1 MKNLLSNFKISIE
14 ESIYNKDP
22 ESSELG
28 KRIITQSIE
37 LIDEIGY
44 EAFTFKKLGMRI
56 GSNESSIY
64 RYFENK
70 HKLLSYLTCWYWSW
84 IEYQVVIETYSLE
97 YALDKLKKAIEIIS
111 KTVVED
117 SNYSHI
123 NEKKLH
129 RIIINENSKSFLT
142 KEVDKENK
150 QGYFNV
156 YKNLVLRIKDMI
168 QEVDLSYKYP
178 TSLASTLIESS
189 LHQHFLNK
197 HFKAITDYNQ
207 EESPVH
213 FLTDLTLRTLTIND
227 HE

>member
-213 FLTDLTLRTLTIND
+213 FLTDLTLRTLMIND

>member
-213 FLTDLTLRTLTIND
+213 FLTDLTLRTLTITD

>member
-37 LIDEIGY
+37 LIDKIGY

-213 FLTDLTLRTLTIND
+213 FLTDLTLRTLTNTD

>member
-111 KTVVED
+111 KKVVED

-213 FLTDLTLRTLTIND
+213 FLTDLTLRTLTITD

>member
-97 YALDKLKKAIEIIS
+97 YTLDKLKKAIEIIS

>member
-56 GSNESSIY
+56 CSNESSIY

-213 FLTDLTLRTLTIND
+213 FLTDLTLRTLTITD

>member
-156 YKNLVLRIKDMI
+156 YKNLVLRIKEMI

-213 FLTDLTLRTLTIND
+213 FLTDLTLRTLTITD